1 MISTTLGERTKYE
14 PTDVNRL
21 PRFRVGFLDMLE
33 VDGSAIEQG
42 RSHRIIVKDIQEN
55 MTTFQLRFC
64 AIKSEIVN
72 TTPNKIWQENMLG
85 R

>member
-1 MISTTLGERTKYE
+1 MISTTFGERTKYE

-21 PRFRVGFLDMLE
+21 PRFRVGVLDMLE

-42 RSHRIIVKDIQEN
+42 RSHRIIVKDIREN

-72 TTPNKIWQENMLG
+72 TTPNKI
-85 R
+85 